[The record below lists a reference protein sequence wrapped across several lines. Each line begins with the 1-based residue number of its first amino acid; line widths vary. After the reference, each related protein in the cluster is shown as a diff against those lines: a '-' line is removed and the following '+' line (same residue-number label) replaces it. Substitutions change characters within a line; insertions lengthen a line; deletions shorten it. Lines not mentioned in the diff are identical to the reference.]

1 MKELSEEALA
11 GLSAGILGTVIGYPL
26 DVVKTRQQTSS
37 AASSSSRS
45 ILATASHIVR
55 HEGGV
60 PSLYK
65 GVVPPLVS
73 LSILNT
79 LNFASYSYFQHF
91 FGAHRSAWDGRN
103 AAAAAAVGPLAATVS
118 TVENLLKTQLQ
129 LDNTRT
135 TQQPRYKGGALDC
148 ARQLVQTHGWTVL
161 YYGHAVNTAR
171 ETVFLMTYFFL
182 YEGFRHQL
190 GHWGIAAKHSNDNND
205 GDDSTAIHQL
215 AIPVAGGLS
224 GALAWTVSFPLDCV
238 RAGVQG
244 QDLLHTAQRQKTA
257 AQVLQSILHTKGL
270 GGLYHGV
277 APSIARAFLVSG
289 SRFSAYETTL
299 YLLRGG
305 REVQHHGRE

>member
-26 DVVKTRQQTSS
+26 DTVKTRMQTS
-37 AASSSSRS
+37 SSSSRS

-55 HEGGV
+55 NEGGV

-65 GVVPPLVS
+65 GVVPPLIS

-91 FGAHRSAWDGRN
+91 FGAHRSAWDVRN

-129 LDNTRT
+129 LDNVVQRT
-135 TQQPRYKGGALDC
+135 TQQSRYKGGARDC
-148 ARQLVQTHGWTVL
+148 ARQLVQTHGWMVL
-161 YYGHAVNTAR
+161 YHGHAVNTVR

-182 YEGFRHQL
+182 YEGLRHQI
-190 GHWGIAAKHSNDNND
+190 GHWGIAANHNDHN
-205 GDDSTAIHQL
+205 DDSTAIHQL

-244 QDLLHTAQRQKTA
+244 QDLRRTAQRPKTA